1 MADALKSFCEASSA
15 ALRADPGPGGREQV
29 RRMVETLVADPE
41 FVETWLGSEAP
52 LGKRTLYEDAELGFV
67 VLGYRQDKPHRSPPH
82 DHGRSWAIYAQADA
96 YTDMTLY
103 RRLDG
108 GEGPVPRRSNSTD
121 PTGSSR
127 GMPGS
132 MTGRKSTPSTIRPA
146 PGMCGSPAAT
156 WIACRG
162 CATTWPPAR
171 RRSSRAPRRP
181 SDDSSLDR
189 P

>member
-108 GEGPVPRRSNSTD
+108 GEGAGPAQIELDRSYRLEPGHAGLYDGPEIHAIDYPAGSRYVRITGCDLDRVPRLRYD
-121 PTGSSR
+121 LATGEAKVIES
-127 GMPGS
+127 
-132 MTGRKSTPSTIRPA
+132 
-146 PGMCGSPAAT
+146 AT
-156 WIACRG
+156 A
-162 CATTWPPAR
+162 
-171 RRSSRAPRRP
+171 S
-181 SDDSSLDR
+181 
-189 P
+189 